1 VRLAGTA
8 RKNSMTQTRRGLIS
22 SAHARCRATLAEEGC
37 AMHMATQIKRWT
49 LEEVD
54 SLPDDGN
61 KYELIRGELF
71 VTPPPTDDHETIAA
85 RLTRILDPFIAANGL
100 GMLYHPRAV
109 MQFDG
114 SQVEPD
120 LMVRQPQAS
129 RKATWSEAPTPI
141 LIVEILSPYTRR
153 RDHVEKRSLYIDA
166 GVEEYWIVD
175 PEENTVTS
183 IRAGR
188 PDVVSRERLVWAP
201 TGAKTTLTLDITSIF
216 A

>member
-1 VRLAGTA
+1 
-8 RKNSMTQTRRGLIS
+8 
-22 SAHARCRATLAEEGC
+22 
-37 AMHMATQIKRWT
+37 
-49 LEEVD
+49 
-54 SLPDDGN
+54 
-61 KYELIRGELF
+61 
-71 VTPPPTDDHETIAA
+71 
-85 RLTRILDPFIAANGL
+85 
-100 GMLYHPRAV
+100 
-109 MQFDG
+109 
-114 SQVEPD
+114 
-120 LMVRQPQAS
+120 MVRQPQAS
-129 RKATWSEAPTPI
+129 RKETWSEAPTPI
-141 LIVEILSPYTRR
+141 LVVEILSPYTRR

>member
-1 VRLAGTA
+1 
-8 RKNSMTQTRRGLIS
+8 
-22 SAHARCRATLAEEGC
+22 
-37 AMHMATQIKRWT
+37 MHMATQIKRWT

-100 GMLYHPRAV
+100 GMFYHPRAV
-109 MQFDG
+109 MQFED

-129 RKATWSEAPTPI
+129 RKAKWSEAPTPI

-153 RDHVEKRSLYIDA
+153 RDHVQKRSLYIDA

-175 PEENTVTS
+175 PEENSVMS
-183 IRAGR
+183 IRVGR
-188 PDVVSRERLVWAP
+188 PDVVSRDQLVWAP
-201 TGAKTTLTLDITSIF
+201 TGAKAALTLDVASIF
-216 A
+216 E

>member
-1 VRLAGTA
+1 
-8 RKNSMTQTRRGLIS
+8 
-22 SAHARCRATLAEEGC
+22 
-37 AMHMATQIKRWT
+37 MHMATQIKRWT

-71 VTPPPTDDHETIAA
+71 VTPPPTDDHETIAT
-85 RLTRILDPFIAANGL
+85 RLRRILDPFIAANGL

-129 RKATWSEAPTPI
+129 RKAKWSEAPTPI
-141 LIVEILSPYTRR
+141 LVVEILSAYTGR
-153 RDHVEKRSLYIDA
+153 RDRTQKRSFYLDA

-183 IRAGR
+183 IRARR
-188 PDVVSRERLVWAP
+188 PDVVSRDRLVWAP
-201 TGAKTTLTLDITSIF
+201 TEAKAALALDVASVF
-216 A
+216 E

>member
-1 VRLAGTA
+1 M
-8 RKNSMTQTRRGLIS
+8 STQV
-22 SAHARCRATLAEEGC
+22 
-37 AMHMATQIKRWT
+37 KRWT

-85 RLTRILDPFIAANGL
+85 RLSRILDPFIAANGL

-109 MQFDG
+109 MQFEG

-129 RKATWSEAPTPI
+129 RKATWRDAPTPI
-141 LIVEILSPYTRR
+141 LIVEIASPYTRK
-153 RDHVEKRSLYIDA
+153 RDRIQKRSLYVDA
-166 GVEEYWIVD
+166 GVEEYWMVD
-175 PEENTVTS
+175 PEENTIAS

-188 PDVVSRERLVWAP
+188 ADVVSRDQLVWAP
-201 TGAKTTLTLDITSIF
+201 TGAKTALTLDIASIF
-216 A
+216 G